1 MKTGAIHPAIF
12 ASILAVALAI
22 LPFEA
27 AGLPQAD
34 SGAKTGAFA
43 TPLTSALI
51 DNAASAE
58 WVDGAERPLANP
70 MALRQL
76 VWTQTAAPQAYHFQF
91 GASNHPGTR
100 YLRLGFTAPVAVA
113 SVLVQGGGQL
123 SVLRSQAPYPGN
135 LADNSQWIPAQRLLN
150 HEVSN
155 APVDQQSYAVWV
167 LPPGTVT
174 RALRF
179 SHTSVPTDS
188 SFAGALG
195 GVYVLS
201 SRMVNLAPQ
210 AAVTVSANSNS
221 ALLLIDEKNN
231 NLDWDNGLEFSH
243 PVTTANPEWIVLTW
257 PRPVALGGLAA
268 LGAGFNAADA
278 QIFLGPDNANP
289 QDAPQSDWIAVGQ
302 PYTFRSQ
309 YPRPLDPDWMDFGK
323 TVHTRAVRLRI
334 TAVTDESHSPQL
346 IGKTRN
352 GNRIWLGELM
362 ALSPLQSGNLEAALL
377 PAPADSGLKPP
388 IPVEFTLDAPGYV
401 TLVID
406 DAQGNRVRNL
416 ASNTWFESGRNTV
429 WWDGTDE
436 LLRNPDA
443 ADHGIYLIPTH
454 YVTPGSYQVHGI
466 YHKAIDLHY
475 EFSVYNAGHPAWETV
490 DTRGGWLTNHTPP
503 SSALFVP
510 ADKAPGGKPLVYLG
524 SYISEG
530 GAGLAW
536 VDLDGNKQ
544 GGRGWIGGN
553 WTAAPFLA
561 CDAGVNANP
570 AIFAY
575 VAAAWGED
583 QGGPAPFAHAVVRL
597 TGLTSHGDKPI
608 LNYTV
613 DIDEKPAPDADGRAL
628 WVKQIGGLA
637 VHNNIVVVSLPFRN
651 QLLFADALS
660 GKILGLTP
668 VDSPRG
674 VAFDAHGN
682 LLALSAR
689 SLLRYSIPASAG
701 TFHPEQLPAPEPLVA
716 SGLEDPTGI
725 TSDSTGDI
733 YISDRGNSN
742 QVKVYSPDG
751 KFQRA
756 IGHAGPSHAGPY
768 DPLHMN
774 NPRGLAIDSNNH
786 LWVAEE
792 DFQPKRVSLWT
803 PDGKLLKAFYG
814 PSEYGGGGSLD
825 PRNKNLFYYHGM
837 QFNLDWNTGTDTL
850 DSVFYRPGPDAIP
863 LPRYGDPTTV
873 LYGYG
878 HRYFTNVYMGYPTQ
892 GVSIAMLYL
901 DTGGVIRP
909 AAAFGKANDWSVL
922 KTAAFRPLW
931 PKGIDPDSR
940 TPQNSVQF
948 SWSDLNNNGQVDP
961 AEVTFSKATTGS
973 ITVMPDLGMIDA
985 DVDGKVMR
993 YAPGK
998 VTTAGVPVYEI
1009 DKGSI
1014 VAEGAQSP
1022 SSDGGG
1028 QVLYSPQATVM
1039 TTAPLPFA
1047 PQGLGGIFGPS
1058 QSQRWSYPS
1067 LWPGLHASHSAP
1079 VPDVSGEIIGSTRLL
1094 GGFVN
1099 PPGARTT
1106 PLWAI
1111 NGNLGVIYL
1120 FTSDGMFV
1128 AQLFQDMRTGK
1139 PWNMPAAPR
1148 NLLLNDVSLSTEN
1161 FFPSIAQTPDGKIY
1175 IVDGGHTSI
1184 VRVDGLDTLR
1194 PIPAVNLQITREQLD
1209 KARDYLVRGEAQRQ
1223 EKTGPKTLEVTL
1235 RAGAAPALKDL
1246 IASLKS
1252 ASWATIDRRINQ
1264 IGWNSKPDEAQAAI
1278 TIAGGRLYAAFRTS
1292 ESSLL
1297 QNSGGVPNAPFKT
1310 GGALDLMI
1318 GADPHANP
1326 KREFPAPGDLRLL
1339 VYQVDGK
1346 PRAMLYRAVVPGTR
1360 DPVPF
1365 SSPSR
1370 TITLDQIKD
1379 VSNQLELFSGAG
1391 PDSGSYAFSIP
1402 LDTLGLRPAAGEI
1415 IKADI
1420 GILRGNGVQ
1429 TMQRVYWSNKAT
1441 GITSDVPSEAEL
1453 TPNLWGEWIFKAA
1466 P

>member
-1 MKTGAIHPAIF
+1 MKTGVIHAAVLVFAMGIF
-12 ASILAVALAI
+12 LAVD
-22 LPFEA
+22 PPNVCRA
-27 AGLPQAD
+27 AEHPQPL
-34 SGAKTGAFA
+34 SGAFA
-43 TPLTSALI
+43 TPLTNALI
-51 DNAASAE
+51 DNAALAE
-58 WVDGAERPLANP
+58 WVGGAERPLANP

-76 VWTQTAAPQAYHFQF
+76 VWTQTDSPQGNFLQF
-91 GASNHPGTR
+91 GASSQPGIR
-100 YLRLGFTAPVAVA
+100 SLRLGFTAPIAVG
-113 SVLVQGGGQL
+113 SVLVRGGGQL
-123 SVLRSQAPYPGN
+123 SVLRPGAPYPGN
-135 LADNSQWIPAQRLLN
+135 LADDSQWIPAQRLLN
-150 HEVSN
+150 RQLSN
-155 APVDQQSYAVWV
+155 APVDQLSYALWV
-167 LPPGTVT
+167 LPPGIVT
-174 RALRF
+174 RSLRF
-179 SHTSVPTDS
+179 THASEPTDS
-188 SFAGALG
+188 TFAGVLG
-195 GVYVLS
+195 GVYLLS

-210 AAVTVSANSNS
+210 ATVTVSANSSS
-221 ALLLIDEKNN
+221 APLLVDEKYNGW
-231 NLDWDNGLEFSH
+231 LAWDNGLEFSR
-243 PVTTANPEWIVLTW
+243 PVTPANPEWIVLTW
-257 PRPVALGGLAA
+257 PRPVALSGLAA
-268 LGAGFNAADA
+268 LWAGFNTADA
-278 QIFLGPDNANP
+278 QIFTGPDNVNP
-289 QDAPQSDWIAVGQ
+289 QSAPLSDWLAVGQ
-302 PYTFRSQ
+302 PYTFHSQ

-334 TAVTDESHSPQL
+334 TAVTDESHHQHL

-362 ALSPLQSGNLEAALL
+362 ALSPLQSGNLETALL
-377 PAPADSGLKPP
+377 PPPTDTGPRPP
-388 IPVEFTLDAPGYV
+388 IPVEFKLDAPGYV
-401 TLVID
+401 TLAIN

-416 ASNTWFESGRNTV
+416 VSDTWFEAGPNTV
-429 WWDGTDE
+429 WWDGTDD

-443 ADHGIYLIPTH
+443 ANHGIYLIPTH
-454 YVTPGSYQVHGI
+454 FVTPGSYQVRGI
-466 YHKAIDLHY
+466 YHKSIDLHY
-475 EFSVYNAGHPAWETV
+475 EFSIYNAGHPAWETV
-490 DTRGGWLTNHTPP
+490 DTKGGWLTNHTPP

-524 SYISEG
+524 SYVSEG

-561 CDAGVNANP
+561 RDAGANANP

-575 VAAAWGED
+575 VAAAWGD
-583 QGGPAPFAHAVVRL
+583 PSGRAPFAHAVLRL
-597 TGLTSHGDKPI
+597 TGLTSRGDKAI

-613 DIDEKPAPDADGRAL
+613 DIDEKPAPDTDGRAL
-628 WVKQIGGLA
+628 WTKQVGGLA
-637 VHNNIVVVSLPFRN
+637 VHNNIVVVSLTYRN
-651 QLLFADALS
+651 QLLFADAAS
-660 GKILGLTP
+660 GKILGLAP
-668 VDSPRG
+668 VDNPRG
-674 VAFDAHGN
+674 AAFDTAGN
-682 LLALSAR
+682 LLVLSAR
-689 SLLRYSIPASAG
+689 HLLRYSIPSVSEL
-701 TFHPEQLPAPEPLVA
+701 HPEQLAAPRLLVA
-716 SGLEDPTGI
+716 SGLEDPAGI
-725 TSDSTGDI
+725 ATDSAANI

-742 QVKVYSPDG
+742 QIKVYSADG
-751 KFQRA
+751 KFLRA
-756 IGHAGPSHAGPY
+756 IGHAGPSLAGPY

-774 NPRGLAIDSNNH
+774 NPRGLTIDGDNH

-803 PDGKLLKAFYG
+803 LDGKLLKAFYG

-825 PRNKNLFYYHGM
+825 PRSKDLFYYHGM

-892 GVSIAMLYL
+892 GTSIAMLYL

-922 KTAAFRPLW
+922 KTGAFRSLW
-931 PKGIDPDSR
+931 PQGVDPDSR
-940 TPQNSVQF
+940 TLQNSVLF

-961 AEVTFSKATTGS
+961 AEVTFSKSTTGS
-973 ITVMPDLGMIDA
+973 ITIMPDLGLIDA

-993 YAPGK
+993 YVPAK

-1009 DKGSI
+1009 GKGAA
-1014 VAEGAQSP
+1014 VAEGAEWP

-1047 PQGLGGIFGPS
+1047 PQGLGGFFGPN
-1058 QSQRWSYPS
+1058 QSHRWSYPS
-1067 LWPGLHASHSAP
+1067 LWPGLHPSHSAP
-1079 VPDVSGEIIGSTRLL
+1079 VPESSGEIIGSTRLL

-1099 PPGARTT
+1099 PPSSQTG

-1111 NGNLGVIYL
+1111 NGNLGAVYL
-1120 FTSDGMFV
+1120 FTSEGMFI

-1148 NLLLNDVSLSTEN
+1148 NMPLNDVSLSGEN

-1175 IVDGGHTSI
+1175 IVDGGHASI

-1194 PIPAVNLQITREQLD
+1194 PIPAFNLQVTREQLD
-1209 KARDYLVRGEAQRQ
+1209 KARDYLMQEEAQRQ
-1223 EKTGPKTLEVTL
+1223 RKTGPKSLEVTV
-1235 RAGAAPALKDL
+1235 RAGAAPPLKDL
-1246 IASLKS
+1246 IASLKT

-1264 IGWNSKPDEAQAAI
+1264 IGWNSKPDEAQAAV
-1278 TIAGGRLYAAFRTS
+1278 TIAAGRLYAAFHTS
-1292 ESSLL
+1292 EPNLP
-1297 QNSGGVPNAPFKT
+1297 QNSGAVANAPFKT

-1318 GADPHANP
+1318 GTDPHANP
-1326 KREFPAPGDLRLL
+1326 KRESPVAGDLRLL

-1370 TITLDQIKD
+1370 TITLDQVKD
-1379 VSNQLELFSGAG
+1379 VSNRVDLFSGAG
-1391 PDSGSYAFSIP
+1391 TDSGTYAFSIP
-1402 LDTLGLRPAAGEI
+1402 LDALDLKPVAGET

-1420 GILRGNGVQ
+1420 GILRGNSVQ
-1429 TMQRVYWSNKAT
+1429 TLQRVYWSNKAT

-1453 TPNLWGEWIFKAA
+1453 TPGLWGEWKFKAA
-1466 P
+1466 Q